1 MRPTKKLKEWRS
13 IFIDIGP
20 KTPEIPMGTER
31 AALPYHNRQQK
42 RKKKRTLGKIYG
54 VMLCVFS
61 KKISV
66 EFALEMIRTII
77 LQDMETVWEHTTP
90 YKNRKEA

>member
-1 MRPTKKLKEWRS
+1 VTKQKFFK
-13 IFIDIGP
+13 
-20 KTPEIPMGTER
+20 KKAQKIPMGTER

-42 RKKKRTLGKIYG
+42 NKKGKKMRTLGKIYG
-54 VMLCVFS
+54 VILCVFN

-66 EFALEMIRTII
+66 EDALEMIRTII
-77 LQDMETVWEHTTP
+77 LQDNETAQEHTTP